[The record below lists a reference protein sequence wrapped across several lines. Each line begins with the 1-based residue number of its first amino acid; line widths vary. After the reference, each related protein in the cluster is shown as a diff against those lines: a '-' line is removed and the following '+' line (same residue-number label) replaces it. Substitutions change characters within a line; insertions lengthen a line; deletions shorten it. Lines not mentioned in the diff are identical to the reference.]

1 MVLTTWRAVMRSILN
16 WVFETVL
23 VLGYAILA
31 VLFALNYNVFMAL
44 CSALFSGAFGYLFF
58 QVRFRRRRW
67 S

>member
-1 MVLTTWRAVMRSILN
+1 MRSLLN
-16 WVFETVL
+16 WFFEIVL

-31 VLFALNYNVFMAL
+31 VLFALNDKVFMAL

-58 QVRFRRRRW
+58 QVRFCRRRW

>member
-1 MVLTTWRAVMRSILN
+1 MRSLLN
-16 WVFETVL
+16 WIFEIVL

-31 VLFALNYNVFMAL
+31 ELFALNDNVFMAL

-58 QVRFRRRRW
+58 QVRFRRRQW